1 MTPDPLS
8 RGQPGLIASRLGSSM
23 RVTSAFLRTYRD
35 HGRSAARLE
44 RVLAVGRAFLTVT
57 ALGAIYLD
65 PTEPSRLA
73 AITYGALLAYAA
85 YSLAVLAW
93 IHSGPPIVPLHGRL
107 LHGIDILWAS
117 ALTFVSEGPVSPF
130 FLFFLFTVAASAY
143 RWGFRETVATAV
155 ITVAVFLGETALAA
169 IGPWNQTFLR
179 GVAFELNATILRVA
193 YLLLTGFL
201 LGYLAEQ
208 EKQSRA
214 ELAAI
219 ADLQRQPRVDLGL
232 RDSVTTIA
240 ESLLRTFGA
249 QWAAVVLDDRT
260 TNLVSLWRVA
270 GSGAHGEP
278 AAERL
283 ELDEAA
289 RAQWLFADPGRA
301 WHATP
306 AAWEAEVTLYVID
319 PDAWALKRVR
329 WPLPGLIGMGADV
342 RTVTAVNMGLTGEWQ
357 GRIYLFDIA
366 GADSVERAVH
376 FLDAAGERIAATLSN
391 VFLLRRLRSQDTA
404 AERARVARELHD
416 GTIQTLFGVEMK
428 LEALKRRAHL
438 TDAVATEEIG
448 QIEETIRGEVRALR
462 QLMQALKPIELD
474 ANEKLP
480 DVLVSVV
487 ERFRRD
493 SGISARFVL
502 NGKSPSLSP
511 VAALEVVRIVQ
522 EALANA
528 RKHSRARNV
537 LVRLSEQDGQHDL
550 LVEDDGRGFEFDGRL
565 TADELDARRL
575 GPAIIKERARVL
587 GAELAV
593 QSTPG
598 LGTRIELALRNHS

>member
-1 MTPDPLS
+1 
-8 RGQPGLIASRLGSSM
+8 M

-35 HGRSAARLE
+35 HGRSVARLE

-73 AITYGALLAYAA
+73 AFTYGALLGYAA

-93 IHSGPPIVPLHGRL
+93 IHTGPAIGPVHGRV

-143 RWGFRETVATAV
+143 RWGFRETVATAA
-155 ITVAVFLGETALAA
+155 ITVAVFLGETYLAG

-179 GVAFELNATILRVA
+179 DIKFELNSTILRVA

-201 LGYLAEQ
+201 LGYLAEE

-219 ADLQRQPRVDLGL
+219 ADLQKQPPIDLGL
-232 RDSVTTIA
+232 RESVTTIA
-240 ESLLRTFGA
+240 DSLLRTFGA
-249 QWAAVVLDDRT
+249 QWAAIVLDDRT
-260 TNLVSLWRVA
+260 SNLVSLWRVA
-270 GSGAHGEP
+270 GNDGRREP
-278 AAERL
+278 VVERH
-283 ELDEAA
+283 ELDEVA
-289 RAQWLFADPGRA
+289 RSQWLFTDPGRT
-301 WHATP
+301 WH
-306 AAWEAEVTLYVID
+306 VTLPALEPDVIMHVID

-329 WPLPGLIGMGADV
+329 WPVPGIIGVESESG
-342 RTVTAVNMGLTGEWQ
+342 TVTAVNMGLTDEWR

-366 GADSVERAVH
+366 GADSTERAVH

-428 LEALKRRAHL
+428 LEALKRRGHVG
-438 TDAVATEEIG
+438 DAEAAEEISE
-448 QIEETIRGEVRALR
+448 IEETVRGEVRALR
-462 QLMQALKPIELD
+462 QLMQALRPIELD

-502 NGKSPSLSP
+502 NGKPPSLSP

-537 LVRLSEQDGQHDL
+537 LVRLSQHDGHHDL
-550 LVEDDGRGFEFDGRL
+550 LVEDDGRGFEFEGRL
-565 TADELDARRL
+565 SATQLDDLRL

-598 LGTRIELALRNHS
+598 LGTRIELALRSHS

>member
-1 MTPDPLS
+1 
-8 RGQPGLIASRLGSSM
+8 M
-23 RVTSAFLRTYRD
+23 RVTSAFLHAYRD
-35 HGRSAARLE
+35 HGRSVARLE

-73 AITYGALLAYAA
+73 AFTYGVLLAYAG
-85 YSLAVLAW
+85 YSIAVLAW
-93 IHSGPPIVPLHGRL
+93 IQTRPAIGPVHGRV

-117 ALTFVSEGPVSPF
+117 GLTFVSEGPVSPF

-143 RWGFRETVATAV
+143 RWGFRETVATAA
-155 ITVAVFLGETALAA
+155 ITVAVFLGETFLAG

-179 GVAFELNATILRVA
+179 GVTFELNSTILRVA

-201 LGYLAEQ
+201 LGYLAEE

-219 ADLQRQPRVDLGL
+219 ADLQKQPPIDLGL
-232 RDSVTTIA
+232 RESVTTIA

-249 QWAAVVLDDRT
+249 RWAAIVLDDRT
-260 TNLVSLWRVA
+260 SNLVSLWRVA
-270 GSGAHGEP
+270 GRDEGA
-278 AAERL
+278 ASLVERH
-283 ELDEAA
+283 ELDEGA
-289 RAQWLFADPGRA
+289 RGQWLFTDPGRT
-301 WHATP
+301 WH
-306 AAWEAEVTLYVID
+306 VTLPVLEPAVTMHVID
-319 PDAWALKRVR
+319 PHAWALERIR
-329 WPLPGLIGMGADV
+329 WPVPAIIGMGPEAG
-342 RTVTAVNMGLTGEWQ
+342 TVTAVNMGLTDEWR

-416 GTIQTLFGVEMK
+416 GTIQALFGVEMK
-428 LEALKRRAHL
+428 LEALKRSGHVS
-438 TDAVATEEIG
+438 DAEAIEGIS
-448 QIEETIRGEVRALR
+448 QIEDTVRGEVRALR
-462 QLMQALKPIELD
+462 QLMQALRPIELD

-493 SGISARFVL
+493 SGMSARFVL
-502 NGKSPSLSP
+502 NGKPPSLSP

-537 LVRLSEQDGQHDL
+537 LVRLSQHDGHHDL
-550 LVEDDGRGFEFDGRL
+550 LVEDDGRGFEFEGRL
-565 TADELDARRL
+565 SAAQLDELRI

-598 LGTRIELALRNHS
+598 LGTRIELALRSQS